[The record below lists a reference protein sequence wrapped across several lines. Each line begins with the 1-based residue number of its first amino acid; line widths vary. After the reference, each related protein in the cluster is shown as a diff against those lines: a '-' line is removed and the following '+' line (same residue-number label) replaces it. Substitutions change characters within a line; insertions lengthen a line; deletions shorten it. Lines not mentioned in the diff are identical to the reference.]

1 MSRVWK
7 GSDRPTHENFSLGHV
22 TLLKIFN
29 HFNISGI
36 DEATLIKFGKI
47 FRYFPRKGRGLGH
60 VIVFG
65 MKPRFLKF
73 ANASTMESAT
83 PEVKNFPRKGCG
95 VGHVTAV

>member
-1 MSRVWK
+1 M
-7 GSDRPTHENFSLGHV
+7 
-22 TLLKIFN
+22 
-29 HFNISGI
+29 
-36 DEATLIKFGKI
+36 DEATRFIFGKRI
-47 FRYFPRKGRGLGH
+47 DYRSLNLASGLTTISGKSHPKGKNFPWKGRVLGH

-73 ANASTMESAT
+73 ANASAMESAT